1 MAQESRLVVV
11 IDSQNAE
18 RNARNLG
25 NELVSIERK
34 GEFASKSMD
43 SLSVATR
50 ALAGHMAGLVTVGAA
65 ISKMDTYT
73 GLQNRLKLVTNNQA
87 ELNKATEDTFQI
99 AQKTYSAW
107 DSVLQVY
114 QRFSDNAKTLNL
126 TMDDTARL
134 TETVSKAVAISG
146 ASAEAADAALV
157 QFGQALASGTLRG
170 EELNSVMEQT
180 PALAKA
186 IAKGMGITV
195 GELRSVAAEGKIT
208 SQEIV
213 KALRNVQD
221 EVDALFAK
229 TDITIGQSLTLLNNE
244 ITKFVGEAGKGSGAA
259 QALSGSIQ
267 LLANNLNLI
276 ADSAFAI
283 GIGLMTKA
291 VLTKTVAV
299 QASIAAS
306 TKQVF
311 ATIAERN
318 ANIAA
323 AKAEVESALAEAQ
336 STQVTLTNIKATHAQ
351 IMAEIEL
358 EKVRLKAQITEQG
371 RTATITRMAQLG
383 RLQAQVALEVA
394 AAETAQSASSA
405 RLSAALTAQSVAT
418 SRLALAKSALM
429 AIFSPMGL
437 AIAATAASF
446 YLLSSSSDEV
456 KESLATQ
463 SDSVSDLT
471 DKYIKL
477 NTVQALTE
485 GVRLRKEIEQ
495 QNDAIDDASGAIKR
509 FAYIQKELFKLSG
522 SDYEDYQNAIKSIAT
537 GASDAGDLL
546 KKMISS
552 GRFSQTQIDK
562 LIEFSSAVAESKN
575 KIEQGNT
582 ALKLL
587 NATSGQHV
595 EVTAESIKQLTIQT
609 NLTKVATQNFT
620 DMKTQMLDS
629 LRAQVEFIRLNGG
642 SEEQVKSLNKVIQA
656 YSLNQISAT
665 DAVSKFNS
673 TAKVPVDNIKKLQEY
688 AIKTDQS
695 KIALNQ
701 ANAELK
707 KQNDLRNE
715 YLKQH
720 QTVLGA
726 QQGETNELNNQ
737 VAAQE
742 KLNKLRDNANKD
754 NLKNDFLIKNTKAFG
769 GGEKGLDKAR
779 AASEFYTDNKI
790 PMTRSL
796 TGQEYAIFE
805 AWYKKQKE
813 VKDLQESISEST
825 RKQTKEVEKQ
835 TKEAAKQA
843 VLLAGN
849 DEKSRNMLRVYL
861 AFRNAGL
868 GDKQARVMTAQ
879 VGRETDFRNE
889 AMFGSHKD
897 ANNGYT
903 NTGFLSWQ
911 KSRSTKL
918 MQSLQGQGVLDK
930 NGKIQQTQD
939 ALDAMAKH
947 AVQEAMTDKSY
958 SKSKAALLNDDL
970 DYRSLERIVA
980 KNLVGWDY
988 DGKKLGKA
996 KASQHLAK
1004 QDSYY
1009 NQLSKIL
1016 GDNPEAVSK
1025 AIGDLSKL
1033 EDEAYKA
1040 RAKTLE
1046 EVKQLQATYD
1056 SETVA
1061 RSKKRE
1067 EEINK
1072 ATILGQ
1078 SNLIPKINERYDAE
1092 DKLAQKQFDFEVNGY
1107 KWTEEQKLDYTYETN
1122 SLRLV
1127 AEGKLSEDQRK
1138 VALDGLKL
1146 QKQQELGLL
1155 KLAQEQRLFQARLSL
1170 LSETQAMQERYR
1182 LEREEIHKN
1191 TKLSIEERQKLI
1203 ALSKANQDKETRDKV
1218 NNAVQNWGGIQA
1230 DMNGTGEFF
1239 RQDQERF
1246 SRLNAANDLAD
1257 SQFAATDLNEQN
1269 SLDGLNAQF
1278 EAGLIKQQD
1287 YENQKTAIIQAAQ
1300 DQRNQIAAEHAKNV
1314 QDIEDKYQQDR
1325 LNTQIAFGGQMM
1337 GSLTSMFGSMFGEQ
1351 SKAYKIMFA
1360 ADKAYAIAAA
1370 GIAIQQNI
1378 AAASKAGFP
1387 LNIPLIA
1394 GAVAQGASIIAN
1406 IRAIKD
1412 QGFADGGYTGSGR
1425 KYEPAGIV
1433 HKGEV
1438 VWSQEDIKRWGGVG
1452 LVENMRKSANPEAF
1466 INNHAINNTSAENVF
1481 NRSFLS
1487 SKAFNDNQN
1496 ISNIFNRPTREN
1508 QIIVN
1513 AFKPSKDAASR
1524 SEDVQSITNQYA
1536 GNNTS
1541 FSEVLDKSIQSSK
1554 SFNASKSIIS
1564 SLSNSKVLNSNVS
1577 NSTVQNAE
1585 KELLKEVSIFKDN
1598 GFADGGYTGKGKKY
1612 EIAGAVHKGEIVWSQ
1627 DDIKKW
1633 GGVDKVEQMR
1643 RATSPESF
1651 VSNYAQN
1658 HTTFESILNRANQSS
1673 RIFNQSKEISNIFN
1687 KSVQDDQIIYKGNG
1701 NVPTSAT
1708 SDLYHDGKVYFS
1720 SNGLVQDRSNLDD
1733 VQDFTLGRTSRPQA
1747 EIMPSIEPSTPTINF
1762 KIEVINQVSGAT
1774 VEAEQL
1780 DEQTVRIIVTDEL
1793 DKQLP
1798 RKVPKLVSDQ
1808 IANPNSTISRSLTEN
1823 TTARRNRT

>member
-1 MAQESRLVVV
+1 AQYDANASKASLSAEKLKLLRVEVKLGGNEAQNAAIQHQKQADALGNTATEAEKATKALQDYQAKQKDSV
-11 IDSQNAE
+11 IDSIYKSGWLDKGYTVAQANAI
-18 RNARNLG
+18 L
-25 NELVSIERK
+25 EL
-34 GEFASKSMD
+34 
-43 SLSVATR
+43 
-50 ALAGHMAGLVTVGAA
+50 
-65 ISKMDTYT
+65 
-73 GLQNRLKLVTNNQA
+73 
-87 ELNKATEDTFQI
+87 
-99 AQKTYSAW
+99 QK
-107 DSVLQVY
+107 
-114 QRFSDNAKTLNL
+114 
-126 TMDDTARL
+126 
-134 TETVSKAVAISG
+134 
-146 ASAEAADAALV
+146 
-157 QFGQALASGTLRG
+157 
-170 EELNSVMEQT
+170 
-180 PALAKA
+180 
-186 IAKGMGITV
+186 AKGMSAI
-195 GELRSVAAEGKIT
+195 LSKD
-208 SQEIV
+208 EIDS
-213 KALRNVQD
+213 ALRNLKIIEEQ
-221 EVDALFAK
+221 
-229 TDITIGQSLTLLNNE
+229 Q
-244 ITKFVGEAGKGSGAA
+244 
-259 QALSGSIQ
+259 
-267 LLANNLNLI
+267 
-276 ADSAFAI
+276 
-283 GIGLMTKA
+283 
-291 VLTKTVAV
+291 
-299 QASIAAS
+299 
-306 TKQVF
+306 
-311 ATIAERN
+311 ER
-318 ANIAA
+318 
-323 AKAEVESALAEAQ
+323 E
-336 STQVTLTNIKATHAQ
+336 
-351 IMAEIEL
+351 
-358 EKVRLKAQITEQG
+358 
-371 RTATITRMAQLG
+371 
-383 RLQAQVALEVA
+383 
-394 AAETAQSASSA
+394 
-405 RLSAALTAQSVAT
+405 
-418 SRLALAKSALM
+418 
-429 AIFSPMGL
+429 
-437 AIAATAASF
+437 
-446 YLLSSSSDEV
+446 
-456 KESLATQ
+456 
-463 SDSVSDLT
+463 
-471 DKYIKL
+471 DK
-477 NTVQALTE
+477 LTE
-485 GVRLRKEIEQ
+485 
-495 QNDAIDDASGAIKR
+495 AKR
-509 FAYIQKELFKLSG
+509 
-522 SDYEDYQNAIKSIAT
+522 
-537 GASDAGDLL
+537 
-546 KKMISS
+546 
-552 GRFSQTQIDK
+552 
-562 LIEFSSAVAESKN
+562 
-575 KIEQGNT
+575 
-582 ALKLL
+582 
-587 NATSGQHV
+587 
-595 EVTAESIKQLTIQT
+595 
-609 NLTKVATQNFT
+609 
-620 DMKTQMLDS
+620 
-629 LRAQVEFIRLNGG
+629 
-642 SEEQVKSLNKVIQA
+642 
-656 YSLNQISAT
+656 
-665 DAVSKFNS
+665 
-673 TAKVPVDNIKKLQEY
+673 
-688 AIKTDQS
+688 
-695 KIALNQ
+695 
-701 ANAELK
+701 
-707 KQNDLRNE
+707 
-715 YLKQH
+715 
-720 QTVLGA
+720 
-726 QQGETNELNNQ
+726 
-737 VAAQE
+737 
-742 KLNKLRDNANKD
+742 
-754 NLKNDFLIKNTKAFG
+754 
-769 GGEKGLDKAR
+769 
-779 AASEFYTDNKI
+779 
-790 PMTRSL
+790 
-796 TGQEYAIFE
+796 
-805 AWYKKQKE
+805 
-813 VKDLQESISEST
+813 
-825 RKQTKEVEKQ
+825 KQ

-849 DEKSRNMLRVYL
+849 NEQARNMLRVYQS
-861 AFRNAGL
+861 FRNAGL

-947 AVQEAMTDKSY
+947 AVQEAITDKSY

-980 KNLVGWDY
+980 KNFVGWDY

-1016 GDNPEAVSK
+1016 GDNPEAASK
-1025 AIGDLSKL
+1025 AIGDLSKF

-1092 DKLAQKQFDFEVNGY
+1092 DKLSQKQFDFEVNGY

-1138 VALDGLKL
+1138 VVLDGLKL

-1155 KLAQEQRLFQARLSL
+1155 KLAQEQRLFQAEQFMLGEMERIKKRYALEYDEISKITDL
-1170 LSETQAMQERYR
+1170 EERRRRMSAFQADFIRNGVGNPTIDQYDTSSQFLKSTNYTKPKQTNMQVLDEDYAQTYQKLKDNLAAVLESEKASYQER
-1182 LEREEIHKN
+1182 LEA
-1191 TKLSIEERQKLI
+1191 ERVFKEARQQMDNEYHL
-1203 ALSKANQDKETRDKV
+1203 KAIDARKADHDSQLQLYSQMISSASST
-1218 NNAVQNWGGIQA
+1218 WGGLTQIVKDA
-1230 DMNGTGEFF
+1230 RGEN
-1239 RQDQERF
+1239 
-1246 SRLNAANDLAD
+1246 SRSFKAMFIAQQSFAIASAIISAHL
-1257 SQFAATDLNEQN
+1257 AATQVAADATIPFFGAKIAASTAMLAMGYAN
-1269 SLDGLNAQF
+1269 
-1278 EAGLIKQQD
+1278 AGLI
-1287 YENQKTAIIQAAQ
+1287 A
-1300 DQRNQIAAEHAKNV
+1300 
-1314 QDIEDKYQQDR
+1314 
-1325 LNTQIAFGGQMM
+1325 GQ
-1337 GSLTSMFGSMFGEQ
+1337 T
-1351 SKAYKIMFA
+1351 I
-1360 ADKAYAIAAA
+1360 
-1370 GIAIQQNI
+1370 
-1378 AAASKAGFP
+1378 AGF
-1387 LNIPLIA
+1387 
-1394 GAVAQGASIIAN
+1394 AN
-1406 IRAIKD
+1406 
-1412 QGFADGGYTGSGR
+1412 GGYTGSGG
-1425 KYEPAGIV
+1425 KYQPAGIV

-1438 VWSQEDIKRWGGVG
+1438 VWSQEDIRRWGGVG

-1496 ISNIFNRPTREN
+1496 ISNIFNQPTREN

-1554 SFNASKSIIS
+1554 SFNASKSIAS

-1673 RIFNQSKEISNIFN
+1673 RIFNQSKEISNTFN

-1747 EIMPSIEPSTPTINF
+1747 EIMPSIESAAPTINF
-1762 KIEVINQVSGAT
+1762 KIEVINQVNGAT

-1780 DEQTVRIIVTDEL
+1780 DEKTVRIIVKDEL

-1798 RKVPKLVSDQ
+1798 RTVPKLVSDQ

-1823 TTARRNRT
+1823 TTARRNR

>member
-1 MAQESRLVVV
+1 MAQESRLVIV

-186 IAKGMGITV
+186 IAQGMGITV

-213 KALRNVQD
+213 KALKNVQND
-221 EVDALFAK
+221 VDALFAK

-259 QALSGSIQ
+259 QVLAGSVQ
-267 LLANNLNLI
+267 TLASNLDLI
-276 ADSAFAI
+276 ADGALVV
-283 GIGLMTKA
+283 GIGYITRAILMKSAAIKEGMASTLA
-291 VLTKTVAV
+291 NR
-299 QASIAAS
+299 QASVLNAQAEYAEATAAL
-306 TKQVF
+306 
-311 ATIAERN
+311 N
-318 ANIAA
+318 A
-323 AKAEVESALAEAQ
+323 AKAHLANVRA
-336 STQVTLTNIKATHAQ
+336 TN
-351 IMAEIEL
+351 
-358 EKVRLKAQITEQG
+358 
-371 RTATITRMAQLG
+371 
-383 RLQAQVALEVA
+383 
-394 AAETAQSASSA
+394 AETQ
-405 RLSAALTAQSVAT
+405 
-418 SRLALAKSALM
+418 AK
-429 AIFSPMGL
+429 FG
-437 AIAATAASF
+437 ATAA
-446 YLLSSSSDEV
+446 
-456 KESLATQ
+456 ATRYAQ
-463 SDSVSDLT
+463 AQAAVT
-471 DKYIKL
+471 AATNAQTAAQIKL
-477 NTVQALTE
+477 NTATSIAGRLAKGAFGLIGGWTGVATLGVMGLAAAYSYFNNKAEEAKQKLAEQAKVAEKADEELKKLTGNDKAKAVNDLTIAFNAQNKALE
-485 GVRLRKEIEQ
+485 KSSRAVGSALIDIENYARGNREVEKISQEARTGTISYTEAIERLNKIKLPTDLYENLKKQ
-495 QNDAIDDASGAIKR
+495 AAQYDDNASKASLS
-509 FAYIQKELFKLSG
+509 AEKLKLLRVEVKLG
-522 SDYEDYQNAIKSIAT
+522 GNEAQNAAIQHQKQA
-537 GASDAGDLL
+537 DAL
-546 KKMISS
+546 
-552 GRFSQTQIDK
+552 
-562 LIEFSSAVAESKN
+562 
-575 KIEQGNT
+575 GNT
-582 ALKLL
+582 ATEAEK
-587 NATSGQHV
+587 ATKALQDYQAKQKDSVIDSIYKSGWLDKGY
-595 EVTAESIKQLTIQT
+595 T
-609 NLTKVATQNFT
+609 VA
-620 DMKTQMLDS
+620 
-629 LRAQVEFIRLNGG
+629 
-642 SEEQVKSLNKVIQA
+642 
-656 YSLNQISAT
+656 
-665 DAVSKFNS
+665 
-673 TAKVPVDNIKKLQEY
+673 
-688 AIKTDQS
+688 
-695 KIALNQ
+695 Q
-701 ANAELK
+701 ANAILELQK
-707 KQNDLRNE
+707 AKGMSAILSKDEIDSALRN
-715 YLKQH
+715 LKIIEE
-720 QTVLGA
+720 
-726 QQGETNELNNQ
+726 QQERED
-737 VAAQE
+737 
-742 KLNKLRDNANKD
+742 KL
-754 NLKNDFLIKNTKAFG
+754 T
-769 GGEKGLDKAR
+769 
-779 AASEFYTDNKI
+779 
-790 PMTRSL
+790 
-796 TGQEYAIFE
+796 E
-805 AWYKKQKE
+805 AK
-813 VKDLQESISEST
+813 
-825 RKQTKEVEKQ
+825 RKQ

-849 DEKSRNMLRVYL
+849 NEQARNMLRVYQS
-861 AFRNAGL
+861 FRNAGL

-897 ANNGYT
+897 ANNGYN

-958 SKSKAALLNDDL
+958 SKSKAALLNEDL

-980 KNLVGWDY
+980 KNFVGWDY

-1016 GDNPEAVSK
+1016 GDNPEAASK
-1025 AIGDLSKL
+1025 AIGDLSKF

-1092 DKLAQKQFDFEVNGY
+1092 DKLSQKQFDFEVNGY

-1182 LEREEIHKN
+1182 LEREEILKN
-1191 TKLSIEERQKLI
+1191 TKLSIAERQKLI
-1203 ALSKANQDKETRDKV
+1203 ALSKATQEKETRDKV

-1230 DMNGTGEFF
+1230 DMNGTSEFF

-1246 SRLNAANDLAD
+1246 NRLNAANDLAD

-1269 SLDGLNAQF
+1269 SLDGLDAQL

-1287 YENQKTAIIQAAQ
+1287 YENQKTAIIQTAQ
-1300 DQRNQIAAEHAKNV
+1300 DQRNQIAAEYAKNA

-1412 QGFADGGYTGSGR
+1412 QGFADGGYTGSGG

-1438 VWSQEDIKRWGGVG
+1438 VWSQDDIRRWGGVG

-1496 ISNIFNRPTREN
+1496 ISNIFNQPTREN

-1513 AFKPSKDAASR
+1513 AFKSSKDAASR
-1524 SEDVQSITNQYA
+1524 SGDVQSITNQYA

-1541 FSEVLDKSIQSSK
+1541 IENVFNRSFLSSKAFNDNKSIS
-1554 SFNASKSIIS
+1554 NIS
-1564 SLSNSKVLNSNVS
+1564 NLSNSKVLNSNVS

-1633 GGVDKVEQMR
+1633 GGVDKVEKMR

-1658 HTTFESILNRANQSS
+1658 HTTFESILNRAHQSS

-1687 KSVQDDQIIYKGNG
+1687 QSVQDDQIIYKGNG

-1720 SNGLVQDRSNLDD
+1720 SNGLVQDRSNLED
-1733 VQDFTLGRTSRPQA
+1733 VQDFTISQASRPQA

-1808 IANPNSTISRSLTEN
+1808 IGNPNST
-1823 TTARRNRT
+1823 

>member
-1 MAQESRLVVV
+1 MAQESRLVIV

-213 KALRNVQD
+213 KALKNVQND
-221 EVDALFAK
+221 VDALFAK

-259 QALSGSIQ
+259 QVLAGSVQ
-267 LLANNLNLI
+267 TLASNLDLI
-276 ADSAFAI
+276 ADGALVV
-283 GIGLMTKA
+283 GIGYITRAILMKSAAIKEGMASTLA
-291 VLTKTVAV
+291 NR
-299 QASIAAS
+299 QASVLNAQAEYAEATAAL
-306 TKQVF
+306 
-311 ATIAERN
+311 N
-318 ANIAA
+318 A
-323 AKAEVESALAEAQ
+323 AKAHLANVRA
-336 STQVTLTNIKATHAQ
+336 TN
-351 IMAEIEL
+351 
-358 EKVRLKAQITEQG
+358 
-371 RTATITRMAQLG
+371 
-383 RLQAQVALEVA
+383 
-394 AAETAQSASSA
+394 AETQ
-405 RLSAALTAQSVAT
+405 
-418 SRLALAKSALM
+418 AK
-429 AIFSPMGL
+429 FG
-437 AIAATAASF
+437 ATAA
-446 YLLSSSSDEV
+446 
-456 KESLATQ
+456 ATRYAQ
-463 SDSVSDLT
+463 AQAAVT
-471 DKYIKL
+471 AATNAQTAAQIKL
-477 NTVQALTE
+477 NTATSIAGRLAKGAFGLIGGWTGVATLGVMGLAAAYSYFNNKAEEAKQKLAEQAKVAEKADEELKKLTGNDKAKAVNDLTIAFNAQNKALE
-485 GVRLRKEIEQ
+485 KSSRAVGSALIDIENYARGNREVEKISQEARTGTISYTEAIERLNKIKLPTDLYENLKKQ
-495 QNDAIDDASGAIKR
+495 AAQYDDNASKASLS
-509 FAYIQKELFKLSG
+509 AEKLKLLRVEVKLG
-522 SDYEDYQNAIKSIAT
+522 GNEAQNAAIQHQKQA
-537 GASDAGDLL
+537 DAL
-546 KKMISS
+546 
-552 GRFSQTQIDK
+552 
-562 LIEFSSAVAESKN
+562 
-575 KIEQGNT
+575 GNT
-582 ALKLL
+582 ATEAEK
-587 NATSGQHV
+587 ATKALQDYQAKQKDSVIDSIYKSGWLDKGY
-595 EVTAESIKQLTIQT
+595 T
-609 NLTKVATQNFT
+609 VA
-620 DMKTQMLDS
+620 
-629 LRAQVEFIRLNGG
+629 
-642 SEEQVKSLNKVIQA
+642 
-656 YSLNQISAT
+656 
-665 DAVSKFNS
+665 
-673 TAKVPVDNIKKLQEY
+673 
-688 AIKTDQS
+688 
-695 KIALNQ
+695 Q
-701 ANAELK
+701 ANAILELQK
-707 KQNDLRNE
+707 AKGMSAILSKDEIDSALRN
-715 YLKQH
+715 LKIIEE
-720 QTVLGA
+720 
-726 QQGETNELNNQ
+726 QQERED
-737 VAAQE
+737 
-742 KLNKLRDNANKD
+742 KL
-754 NLKNDFLIKNTKAFG
+754 T
-769 GGEKGLDKAR
+769 
-779 AASEFYTDNKI
+779 
-790 PMTRSL
+790 
-796 TGQEYAIFE
+796 E
-805 AWYKKQKE
+805 AK
-813 VKDLQESISEST
+813 
-825 RKQTKEVEKQ
+825 RKQ

-849 DEKSRNMLRVYL
+849 NEQARNMLRVYQS
-861 AFRNAGL
+861 FRNAGL

-897 ANNGYT
+897 ANNGYN

-980 KNLVGWDY
+980 KNFVGWDY

-1004 QDSYY
+1004 QDSYF

-1016 GDNPEAVSK
+1016 GDSPEAASK
-1025 AIGDLSKL
+1025 AIGDLSKF

-1092 DKLAQKQFDFEVNGY
+1092 DKLSQKQFDFEVNGY

-1182 LEREEIHKN
+1182 LEREEILKN
-1191 TKLSIEERQKLI
+1191 TKLSIAERQKLI
-1203 ALSKANQDKETRDKV
+1203 ALSKATQEKETRDKV

-1230 DMNGTGEFF
+1230 DMNGTSEFF

-1246 SRLNAANDLAD
+1246 NRLNAANDLAD

-1269 SLDGLNAQF
+1269 SLDGLDAQL

-1287 YENQKTAIIQAAQ
+1287 YENQKTAIIQTAQ
-1300 DQRNQIAAEHAKNV
+1300 DQRNQIAAEYAKNA

-1412 QGFADGGYTGSGR
+1412 QGFADGGYTGSGG

-1438 VWSQEDIKRWGGVG
+1438 VWSQDDIRRWGGVG

-1496 ISNIFNRPTREN
+1496 ISNIFNQPTREN

-1513 AFKPSKDAASR
+1513 AFKSSKDAASR
-1524 SEDVQSITNQYA
+1524 SGDVQSITNQYA

-1541 FSEVLDKSIQSSK
+1541 IENVFNRSFLSSKAFNDNKSIS
-1554 SFNASKSIIS
+1554 NIS
-1564 SLSNSKVLNSNVS
+1564 NLSNSKVLNSNVS

-1633 GGVDKVEQMR
+1633 GGVDKVEKMR

-1658 HTTFESILNRANQSS
+1658 HTTFESILNRAHQSS

-1687 KSVQDDQIIYKGNG
+1687 QSVQDDQIIYKGNG

-1720 SNGLVQDRSNLDD
+1720 SNGLVQDRSNLED
-1733 VQDFTLGRTSRPQA
+1733 VQDFTISQASRPQA

-1808 IANPNSTISRSLTEN
+1808 IGNPNSTISRSLTEN

>member
-1 MAQESRLVVV
+1 VIV

-50 ALAGHMAGLVTVGAA
+50 ALAGHMAGLLTVGSA

-73 GLQNRLKLVTNNQA
+73 GLQNRLKLVTNNQV
-87 ELNKATEDTFQI
+87 ELNKATEDTFRI

-213 KALRNVQD
+213 KALKNVQD
-221 EVDALFAK
+221 EVDTLFAK

-629 LRAQVEFIRLNGG
+629 LRAQLEFIRLNGG

-796 TGQEYAIFE
+796 TSQEAAIFE

-813 VKDLQESISEST
+813 AKDLQESISEST

-835 TKEAAKQA
+835 TKESAKQA

-849 DEKSRNMLRVYL
+849 NERERNMLRVYQS
-861 AFRNAGL
+861 FRNAGL

-980 KNLVGWDY
+980 KNFVGWDY

-1016 GDNPEAVSK
+1016 GDNPEAASK
-1025 AIGDLSKL
+1025 AISDLSKF

-1046 EVKQLQATYD
+1046 EIKQLQATYD

-1107 KWTEEQKLDYTYETN
+1107 KWTEKQKLEYTYEIN

-1138 VALDGLKL
+1138 VALDGLEL

-1182 LEREEIHKN
+1182 LEREEILKN
-1191 TKLSIEERQKLI
+1191 TKLSIKERQKLI
-1203 ALSKANQDKETRDKV
+1203 AFSKANQDKETRDKV

-1230 DMNGTGEFF
+1230 DMNGTSEFF

-1269 SLDGLNAQF
+1269 SLNGLDAQM

-1452 LVENMRKSANPEAF
+1452 LVEKMRKSANPEAF
-1466 INNHAINNTSAENVF
+1466 LNN
-1481 NRSFLS
+1481 
-1487 SKAFNDNQN
+1487 
-1496 ISNIFNRPTREN
+1496 
-1508 QIIVN
+1508 
-1513 AFKPSKDAASR
+1513 
-1524 SEDVQSITNQYA
+1524 
-1536 GNNTS
+1536 
-1541 FSEVLDKSIQSSK
+1541 
-1554 SFNASKSIIS
+1554 NAS
-1564 SLSNSKVLNSNVS
+1564 
-1577 NSTVQNAE
+1577 
-1585 KELLKEVSIFKDN
+1585 
-1598 GFADGGYTGKGKKY
+1598 ADS
-1612 EIAGAVHKGEIVWSQ
+1612 V
-1627 DDIKKW
+1627 
-1633 GGVDKVEQMR
+1633 MR
-1643 RATSPESF
+1643 RAMMSSNAFIESQKQ
-1651 VSNYAQN
+1651 AD
-1658 HTTFESILNRANQSS
+1658 
-1673 RIFNQSKEISNIFN
+1673 IFNQP
-1687 KSVQDDQIIYKGNG
+1687 VQDTQIIYKGNRDT
-1701 NVPTSAT
+1701 PKLASSAN
-1708 SDLYHDGKVYFS
+1708 SDLFHDGKVYFS

-1747 EIMPSIEPSTPTINF
+1747 EIMPSIEPASPTINF

-1808 IANPNSTISRSLTEN
+1808 IGNPNSTISRSLTEN
-1823 TTARRNRT
+1823 TTARRNR

>member
-1 MAQESRLVVV
+1 MAVFYCLEESQMAQEARLVIV

-50 ALAGHMAGLVTVGAA
+50 ALAGHMAGLLTVGSA

-73 GLQNRLKLVTNNQA
+73 GLQNRLKLVTNNQV
-87 ELNKATEDTFQI
+87 ELNKATEDTFRI

-213 KALRNVQD
+213 KALRNVESD
-221 EVDALFAK
+221 VDALFAK

-259 QALSGSIQ
+259 QVLAGSVQ
-267 LLANNLNLI
+267 TLASNLDLI
-276 ADSAFAI
+276 ADGALVV
-283 GIGLMTKA
+283 GIGYITRAILMKSAAIKEGMASTLA
-291 VLTKTVAV
+291 SR
-299 QASIAAS
+299 QASVLNAQAEYAEATAAL
-306 TKQVF
+306 
-311 ATIAERN
+311 N
-318 ANIAA
+318 A
-323 AKAEVESALAEAQ
+323 AKAHLANVRATNAETQAKFGATAAATRYAQAQAAVTAATNAQTAAQIKLNTATSIAGRLAKGAFGLIGGWAGVATLGVMGLAAAYSYFNNKAEEAKQKLAEQAKVAEKADEELKKLTGNDKAKAVNDLTTAFNAQNKALEKSSRAVGSALIDIENYARGNREVEKISQEARTGTISYTEAIERLNKIKLPTDLYENLKKQAAQYDDNASKASLSAEKLKLLRVEVKLGGNEAQ
-336 STQVTLTNIKATHAQ
+336 NAAIQHQK
-351 IMAEIEL
+351 
-358 EKVRLKAQITEQG
+358 
-371 RTATITRMAQLG
+371 
-383 RLQAQVALEVA
+383 QAYALENTGT
-394 AAETAQSASSA
+394 AAETAEQKLKKLRENANKSMLDDQYWINNYIRNKQLLGEAGA
-405 RLSAALTAQSVAT
+405 KDFADFTLAWRKENEIGREVKLSKEQLQVLHQQWEMHQKVNAL
-418 SRLALAKSALM
+418 RDE
-429 AIFSPMGL
+429 
-437 AIAATAASF
+437 ATAAINEQNKALKNQQKVLNVNAKVLANASKF
-446 YLLSSSSDEV
+446 GFADLESKYKLPSGTLSAIHMIESRGNAKAYNKETGATGGFQFLEGTAKQYGVKDRTDLAQSAEGAAKYMSYLL
-456 KESLATQ
+456 K
-463 SDSVSDLT
+463 
-471 DKYIKL
+471 
-477 NTVQALTE
+477 
-485 GVRLRKEIEQ
+485 
-495 QNDAIDDASGAIKR
+495 
-509 FAYIQKELFKLSG
+509 LFKGDLEKAVRAYHAG
-522 SDYEDYQNAIKSIAT
+522 EGNVMKGKGIGKNNDQYWKDYQSYMAGINGYS
-537 GASDAGDLL
+537 AGD
-546 KKMISS
+546 ISS
-552 GRFSQTQIDK
+552 KEFGSYLRDFAKTQ
-562 LIEFSSAVAESKN
+562 EE
-575 KIEQGNT
+575 
-582 ALKLL
+582 
-587 NATSGQHV
+587 
-595 EVTAESIKQLTIQT
+595 IKQL
-609 NLTKVATQNFT
+609 
-620 DMKTQMLDS
+620 
-629 LRAQVEFIRLNGG
+629 
-642 SEEQVKSLNKVIQA
+642 
-656 YSLNQISAT
+656 QI
-665 DAVSKFNS
+665 
-673 TAKVPVDNIKKLQEY
+673 
-688 AIKTDQS
+688 
-695 KIALNQ
+695 
-701 ANAELK
+701 
-707 KQNDLRNE
+707 
-715 YLKQH
+715 
-720 QTVLGA
+720 
-726 QQGETNELNNQ
+726 
-737 VAAQE
+737 
-742 KLNKLRDNANKD
+742 
-754 NLKNDFLIKNTKAFG
+754 
-769 GGEKGLDKAR
+769 
-779 AASEFYTDNKI
+779 
-790 PMTRSL
+790 
-796 TGQEYAIFE
+796 
-805 AWYKKQKE
+805 
-813 VKDLQESISEST
+813 
-825 RKQTKEVEKQ
+825 
-835 TKEAAKQA
+835 
-843 VLLAGN
+843 
-849 DEKSRNMLRVYL
+849 
-861 AFRNAGL
+861 
-868 GDKQARVMTAQ
+868 
-879 VGRETDFRNE
+879 
-889 AMFGSHKD
+889 
-897 ANNGYT
+897 
-903 NTGFLSWQ
+903 
-911 KSRSTKL
+911 
-918 MQSLQGQGVLDK
+918 
-930 NGKIQQTQD
+930 
-939 ALDAMAKH
+939 
-947 AVQEAMTDKSY
+947 
-958 SKSKAALLNDDL
+958 
-970 DYRSLERIVA
+970 
-980 KNLVGWDY
+980 
-988 DGKKLGKA
+988 
-996 KASQHLAK
+996 
-1004 QDSYY
+1004 
-1009 NQLSKIL
+1009 
-1016 GDNPEAVSK
+1016 
-1025 AIGDLSKL
+1025 
-1033 EDEAYKA
+1033 
-1040 RAKTLE
+1040 
-1046 EVKQLQATYD
+1046 TYD

-1078 SNLIPKINERYDAE
+1078 LKLIPKINERFDAE
-1092 DKLAQKQFDFEVNGY
+1092 EKLAQKQFDFEVNGY

-1138 VALDGLKL
+1138 VALDGLEQ
-1146 QKQQELGLL
+1146 QKQQELELIQSTREKQLLEAKSSYMGETELAIRRYQIELDEIKKVADEKRKAGLL
-1155 KLAQEQRLFQARLSL
+1155 SANNMGQFQTLDSASDKVFQSGFNASQQVFQQNDPRGYAQWDLQNRYSTDAGGILNTYIDQTNGINLIADEEQRSSQLLAAREQYLQSRKALDEKYAQDERDLNSSLF
-1170 LSETQAMQERYR
+1170 ETQLGQ
-1182 LEREEIHKN
+1182 
-1191 TKLSIEERQKLI
+1191 
-1203 ALSKANQDKETRDKV
+1203 
-1218 NNAVQNWGGIQA
+1218 
-1230 DMNGTGEFF
+1230 
-1239 RQDQERF
+1239 
-1246 SRLNAANDLAD
+1246 
-1257 SQFAATDLNEQN
+1257 
-1269 SLDGLNAQF
+1269 LD
-1278 EAGLIKQQD
+1278 
-1287 YENQKTAIIQAAQ
+1287 
-1300 DQRNQIAAEHAKNV
+1300 
-1314 QDIEDKYQQDR
+1314 
-1325 LNTQIAFGGQMM
+1325 
-1337 GSLTSMFGSMFGEQ
+1337 SLTSQLSGYWSNMTGIVKNAAGEQ
-1351 SKAYKIMFA
+1351 SGIYKGMYIAQQAFAIGSATISALQAYNQILASPWYLDVISKSTA
-1360 ADKAYAIAAA
+1360 ANLVLGMGMANV
-1370 GIAIQQNI
+1370 G
-1378 AAASKAGFP
+1378 
-1387 LNIPLIA
+1387 LIA
-1394 GAVAQGASIIAN
+1394 GQTIA
-1406 IRAIKD
+1406 
-1412 QGFADGGYTGSGR
+1412 GFSDGGYTGSGG
-1425 KYEPAGIV
+1425 KYQPAGIV

-1452 LVENMRKSANPEAF
+1452 LVEKMRKSANPEAF

-1496 ISNIFNRPTREN
+1496 ISNIFNQPTREN

-1720 SNGLVQDRSNLDD
+1720 SNGLVQDRSNLED
-1733 VQDFTLGRTSRPQA
+1733 VQDFTISQASRPQA

-1780 DEQTVRIIVTDEL
+1780 DEQTVRIIVKDEL

-1798 RKVPKLVSDQ
+1798 RTVPKLVSDQ

-1823 TTARRNRT
+1823 TTARRNR

>member
-1 MAQESRLVVV
+1 MAQESRLVIV

-25 NELVSIERK
+25 NELNSIERK

-50 ALAGHMAGLVTVGAA
+50 ALAGHMAGLLTVGSA

-73 GLQNRLKLVTNNQA
+73 GLQNRLKLVTNNQV
-87 ELNKATEDTFQI
+87 ELNKATEDTFRI

-186 IAKGMGITV
+186 IAQGMGITV

-213 KALRNVQD
+213 KALKNVQD

-394 AAETAQSASSA
+394 AAETAQSAASS

-562 LIEFSSAVAESKN
+562 LIEFSSVVAESKN

-665 DAVSKFNS
+665 DAVDKFNS
-673 TAKVPVDNIKKLQEY
+673 TAKVPAENIKGLQDY
-688 AIKTDQS
+688 ATKTDQS

-754 NLKNDFLIKNTKAFG
+754 ILKNDFLIKNTKAFG

-796 TGQEYAIFE
+796 TSQEAAIFE

-813 VKDLQESISEST
+813 AKDLQESITESS

-835 TKEAAKQA
+835 TKESAKQA

-849 DEKSRNMLRVYL
+849 DERVRNMLRVYL

-897 ANNGYT
+897 ENNGYT

-980 KNLVGWDY
+980 KNFVGWDY

-1016 GDNPEAVSK
+1016 GDNPEAASK
-1025 AIGDLSKL
+1025 AIGDLSKF

-1061 RSKKRE
+1061 RSKRRE

-1078 SNLIPKINERYDAE
+1078 SNLIPKINERFDAE
-1092 DKLAQKQFDFEVNGY
+1092 EKLAQKQFDFEVNGY
-1107 KWTEEQKLDYTYETN
+1107 KWTEKQKLEYTYEIN

-1138 VALDGLKL
+1138 VALDGLEL

-1182 LEREEIHKN
+1182 LEREEILKN

-1218 NNAVQNWGGIQA
+1218 NNAAQNWGGIQA

-1287 YENQKTAIIQAAQ
+1287 FENQKTAIIQAAQ
-1300 DQRNQIAAEHAKNV
+1300 DQRNQIAAEYAQNA

-1387 LNIPLIA
+1387 LNLPLIA

-1452 LVENMRKSANPEAF
+1452 LVEKMRKSANPEAF
-1466 INNHAINNTSAENVF
+1466 LNN
-1481 NRSFLS
+1481 
-1487 SKAFNDNQN
+1487 
-1496 ISNIFNRPTREN
+1496 
-1508 QIIVN
+1508 
-1513 AFKPSKDAASR
+1513 
-1524 SEDVQSITNQYA
+1524 
-1536 GNNTS
+1536 
-1541 FSEVLDKSIQSSK
+1541 
-1554 SFNASKSIIS
+1554 NAS
-1564 SLSNSKVLNSNVS
+1564 
-1577 NSTVQNAE
+1577 
-1585 KELLKEVSIFKDN
+1585 
-1598 GFADGGYTGKGKKY
+1598 ADS
-1612 EIAGAVHKGEIVWSQ
+1612 V
-1627 DDIKKW
+1627 
-1633 GGVDKVEQMR
+1633 MR
-1643 RATSPESF
+1643 RAMMSSNAFIESQKQ
-1651 VSNYAQN
+1651 AD
-1658 HTTFESILNRANQSS
+1658 
-1673 RIFNQSKEISNIFN
+1673 IFNQP
-1687 KSVQDDQIIYKGNG
+1687 VQDTQIIYKGNRDT
-1701 NVPTSAT
+1701 PKLASSAN
-1708 SDLYHDGKVYFS
+1708 SDLFHDGKVYFS

-1747 EIMPSIEPSTPTINF
+1747 EIMPSIEPASPTINF

-1808 IANPNSTISRSLTEN
+1808 IGNPNSTISRSLTEN
-1823 TTARRNRT
+1823 TTARRNR

>member
-1 MAQESRLVVV
+1 MAVFYCLEESQMAQEARLVIV
-11 IDSQNAE
+11 IDSE
-18 RNARNLG
+18 RAKRTAQDLSV
-25 NELVSIERK
+25 ELDSITKK
-34 GEFASKSMD
+34 GDFASKSMD
-43 SLSVATR
+43 RMSVATR
-50 ALAGHMAGLVTVGAA
+50 ALAGYMAGLLTVGSA

-73 GLQNRLKLVTNNQA
+73 GLQNRLKLVTNNQV
-87 ELNKATEDTFQI
+87 ELNKATEDTFRI

-213 KALRNVQD
+213 KALKNVQD

-394 AAETAQSASSA
+394 AAETAQSAASS

-552 GRFSQTQIDK
+552 GRFSQNQIDK

-587 NATSGQHV
+587 NATSRQHV

-673 TAKVPVDNIKKLQEY
+673 TAKIPAENIKGLQDH
-688 AIKTDQS
+688 ATKTDQS

-720 QTVLGA
+720 QTVLAA

-754 NLKNDFLIKNTKAFG
+754 ILKNDFLIKNTKAFG

-796 TGQEYAIFE
+796 TSQEYAIFE

-813 VKDLQESISEST
+813 AKDLQESITESS
-825 RKQTKEVEKQ
+825 RKQTKESEKKLKITQ
-835 TKEAAKQA
+835 AELEVAKRSAALIESSGLGKYA
-843 VLLAGN
+843 ESKGIPSSVIAGLLAQESQGIREAKSHTGAIGYFQTTSGYRKQN
-849 DEKSRNMLRVYL
+849 NMSVADSYDLEKSGKIVIDNIAKVYEKTGDL
-861 AFRNAGL
+861 AQAILSHNAGE
-868 GDKQARVMTAQ
+868 GGARQFTKTGKVKGSA
-879 VGRETDFRNE
+879 ERNKE
-889 AMFGSHKD
+889 VSQ
-897 ANNGYT
+897 Y
-903 NTGFLSWQ
+903 
-911 KSRSTKL
+911 
-918 MQSLQGQGVLDK
+918 
-930 NGKIQQTQD
+930 
-939 ALDAMAKH
+939 
-947 AVQEAMTDKSY
+947 
-958 SKSKAALLNDDL
+958 
-970 DYRSLERIVA
+970 VA
-980 KNLVGWDY
+980 KVSRYSDIIAGGVGKGGLS
-988 DGKKLGKA
+988 DGDSDRAYGK
-996 KASQHLAK
+996 Q
-1004 QDSYY
+1004 
-1009 NQLSKIL
+1009 I
-1016 GDNPEAVSK
+1016 
-1025 AIGDLSKL
+1025 
-1033 EDEAYKA
+1033 KA
-1040 RAKTLE
+1040 RLE
-1046 EVKQLQATYD
+1046 LVKQGLNLQEQYEEEQAKRTK
-1056 SETVA
+1056 A
-1061 RSKKRE
+1061 RN
-1067 EEINK
+1067 EEINL
-1072 ATILGQ
+1072 AQQTGQ
-1078 SNLIPKINERYDAE
+1078 TALIPKIKERYKAQDELA
-1092 DKLAQKQFDFEVNGY
+1092 KLQQDFEVNGY
-1107 KWTEEQKLDYTYETN
+1107 KWTEKQKLEYTYETN

-1138 VALDGLKL
+1138 VALGGLEL

-1155 KLAQEQRLFQARLSL
+1155 KLAQEQRLFQAEQFMLGEMERIKKRYALEYDEISKITDL
-1170 LSETQAMQERYR
+1170 EERRRKMSAFQADFIRNGVGNPTIDQYDTSSQFLKSTNYTKPKQTNMQVLDEDYAQTYQKLKDNLAAVLESEKASYQER
-1182 LEREEIHKN
+1182 LEA
-1191 TKLSIEERQKLI
+1191 ERVFKEARQQMDNEYHL
-1203 ALSKANQDKETRDKV
+1203 KAIDARKADHDSQLQLYSQMISSASST
-1218 NNAVQNWGGIQA
+1218 WGGLTQIVKDA
-1230 DMNGTGEFF
+1230 RGEN
-1239 RQDQERF
+1239 
-1246 SRLNAANDLAD
+1246 SRSFKAMFIAQQSFAIASAIISAHL
-1257 SQFAATDLNEQN
+1257 AATQVAADATIPFFGAKIAASTAMLAMGYAN
-1269 SLDGLNAQF
+1269 
-1278 EAGLIKQQD
+1278 AGLI
-1287 YENQKTAIIQAAQ
+1287 A
-1300 DQRNQIAAEHAKNV
+1300 
-1314 QDIEDKYQQDR
+1314 
-1325 LNTQIAFGGQMM
+1325 GQ
-1337 GSLTSMFGSMFGEQ
+1337 T
-1351 SKAYKIMFA
+1351 I
-1360 ADKAYAIAAA
+1360 
-1370 GIAIQQNI
+1370 
-1378 AAASKAGFP
+1378 AGF
-1387 LNIPLIA
+1387 
-1394 GAVAQGASIIAN
+1394 S
-1406 IRAIKD
+1406 
-1412 QGFADGGYTGSGR
+1412 DGGFTGSGG
-1425 KYEPAGIV
+1425 KYQPAGIV
-1433 HKGEV
+1433 HKGEI

-1452 LVENMRKSANPEAF
+1452 LVEKMRKSANPEAF
-1466 INNHAINNTSAENVF
+1466 LNN
-1481 NRSFLS
+1481 
-1487 SKAFNDNQN
+1487 
-1496 ISNIFNRPTREN
+1496 
-1508 QIIVN
+1508 
-1513 AFKPSKDAASR
+1513 
-1524 SEDVQSITNQYA
+1524 
-1536 GNNTS
+1536 
-1541 FSEVLDKSIQSSK
+1541 
-1554 SFNASKSIIS
+1554 NAS
-1564 SLSNSKVLNSNVS
+1564 
-1577 NSTVQNAE
+1577 
-1585 KELLKEVSIFKDN
+1585 
-1598 GFADGGYTGKGKKY
+1598 ADS
-1612 EIAGAVHKGEIVWSQ
+1612 V
-1627 DDIKKW
+1627 
-1633 GGVDKVEQMR
+1633 MR
-1643 RATSPESF
+1643 RAMMSSNAFIES
-1651 VSNYAQN
+1651 QK
-1658 HTTFESILNRANQSS
+1658 QSD
-1673 RIFNQSKEISNIFN
+1673 IFNQP
-1687 KSVQDDQIIYKGNG
+1687 VQDTQIIYKGNRS
-1701 NVPTSAT
+1701 VPITSSSAS
-1708 SDLYHDGKVYFS
+1708 SDLFHDGKVYFS
-1720 SNGLVQDRSNLDD
+1720 SNGFVQDRSNLED
-1733 VQDFTLGRTSRPQA
+1733 VQDFTMGQAARPQA
-1747 EIMPSIEPSTPTINF
+1747 EIMPSIEPASPTINF

-1780 DEQTVRIIVTDEL
+1780 DEQTVRIIVKDEL

-1798 RKVPKLVSDQ
+1798 RTVPKLVSDQ
-1808 IANPNSTISRSLTEN
+1808 IGNPNSTISRSLAEN
-1823 TTARRNRT
+1823 TTARRNR

>member
-1 MAQESRLVVV
+1 MAQESRLVIV

-25 NELVSIERK
+25 NELDSIERK
-34 GEFASKSMD
+34 GDYASKSMD
-43 SLSVATR
+43 GLSVATR
-50 ALAGHMAGLVTVGAA
+50 ALAGYMAGLVTVGAA
-65 ISKMDTYT
+65 ISKMDAYT

-87 ELNKATEDTFQI
+87 ELNKATEDTFRI

-595 EVTAESIKQLTIQT
+595 DVTAESIKQLTIQT

-673 TAKVPVDNIKKLQEY
+673 TAKVPAENIKGLQDY
-688 AIKTDQS
+688 ATKTDQS

-742 KLNKLRDNANKD
+742 KLNKLRENANKSMLD
-754 NLKNDFLIKNTKAFG
+754 DQYWINNYMRNKQLLGEAKAKDFADFTLNW
-769 GGEKGLDKAR
+769 R
-779 AASEFYTDNKI
+779 
-790 PMTRSL
+790 
-796 TGQEYAIFE
+796 
-805 AWYKKQKE
+805 KE
-813 VKDLQESISEST
+813 NNIGREVILSKEQLQILQEQWQMHLRVAAIRDEAT
-825 RKQTKEVEKQ
+825 NATKEQNKALRQ
-835 TKEAAKQA
+835 QA

-849 DEKSRNMLRVYL
+849 DEKTRNMLRVYL

-980 KNLVGWDY
+980 KNFVGWDY

-1016 GDNPEAVSK
+1016 GDNPEAASK
-1025 AIGDLSKL
+1025 AISDLSKF

-1046 EVKQLQATYD
+1046 EIKQLQATYD

-1127 AEGKLSEDQRK
+1127 AEGKLTEEQRK
-1138 VALDGLKL
+1138 IAIDSFKL
-1146 QKQQELGLL
+1146 QQQQELGLL
-1155 KLAQEQRLFQARLSL
+1155 KLAQEQRLFQAKLFL
-1170 LSETQAMQERYR
+1170 LSETEAMQERYR
-1182 LEREEIHKN
+1182 LEREEIAK
-1191 TKLSIEERQKLI
+1191 TVKDEEEKRKRLTLSRDQERLE
-1203 ALSKANQDKETRDKV
+1203 AFDRAAKAGQ
-1218 NNAVQNWGGIQA
+1218 AWGGIQA
-1230 DMNGTGEFF
+1230 DMNGSGEFY
-1239 RQDQERF
+1239 RLDQERS
-1246 SRLNAANDLAD
+1246 SRLSAATNLLD
-1257 SQFAATDLNEQN
+1257 SQQGVVNLNEQN
-1269 SLDGLNAQF
+1269 SIEALNAQF
-1278 EAGLIKQQD
+1278 EQQLISQQD

-1412 QGFADGGYTGSGR
+1412 QGFADGGYTGSGG

-1438 VWSQEDIKRWGGVG
+1438 VWSQEDIRRWGGVG

-1466 INNHAINNTSAENVF
+1466 LNN
-1481 NRSFLS
+1481 
-1487 SKAFNDNQN
+1487 
-1496 ISNIFNRPTREN
+1496 
-1508 QIIVN
+1508 
-1513 AFKPSKDAASR
+1513 
-1524 SEDVQSITNQYA
+1524 
-1536 GNNTS
+1536 
-1541 FSEVLDKSIQSSK
+1541 
-1554 SFNASKSIIS
+1554 NAS
-1564 SLSNSKVLNSNVS
+1564 
-1577 NSTVQNAE
+1577 
-1585 KELLKEVSIFKDN
+1585 
-1598 GFADGGYTGKGKKY
+1598 ADS
-1612 EIAGAVHKGEIVWSQ
+1612 V
-1627 DDIKKW
+1627 
-1633 GGVDKVEQMR
+1633 MR
-1643 RATSPESF
+1643 RAMMSSNAFLES
-1651 VSNYAQN
+1651 QK
-1658 HTTFESILNRANQSS
+1658 QSD
-1673 RIFNQSKEISNIFN
+1673 IFNQP
-1687 KSVQDDQIIYKGNG
+1687 VQDTQIIYKGNRDT
-1701 NVPTSAT
+1701 PKLASSAN
-1708 SDLYHDGKVYFS
+1708 SDLFHDGKVYFS
-1720 SNGLVQDRSNLDD
+1720 SNGLVQDRSNLED
-1733 VQDFTLGRTSRPQA
+1733 VQDFTIGQAARPQA